1 MRLFK
6 AFNRLQTAMLLPFLI
21 CSVFVAVA
29 EIMQLICIYTGL
41 AADAKN
47 VLSGFSESLYAL
59 TGYVFCYYIT
69 LKLTNGKQAF
79 KAFWS
84 VMCFAL
90 LSTAA
95 NSFVDGIPLFILGI
109 FTGLLCS
116 FSFNRFSMILALAVT
131 VGTCV
136 IIGILSGL
144 VSDSWNNFIMELS
157 GFISDKAYFSP
168 VLFGVIDNI
177 FSLLNV
183 DTFREMIFNNSY
195 GGSVLIG
202 DEIVTG
208 VKDMLKAGYSG
219 KLIST
224 YLSGH
229 YFLLFSLSGISAAL
243 FFDLK
248 GVQRYVLLGTAVCAV
263 ISGNLTFLLLFLF
276 LESPYLFAAVLI
288 LSGGAYLAA
297 YVIDLGMGYLAGG
310 GITEMI
316 IYSDKLVYLLAGGVV
331 FVAIGYFVYKF
342 VFEKHGISDCCNV
355 YIPTRLNGFVTALG
369 GMSNIIRYKD
379 GGIFV
384 RNPKLVD
391 TVSVECEIDENFIKT
406 EDERLDELR
415 EYL

>member
-116 FSFNRFSMILALAVT
+116 FCFNRFGMILALAVT

-136 IIGILSGL
+136 IIGILTGL

-168 VLFGVIDNI
+168 VLFGVVDNI
-177 FSLLNV
+177 FSLLDI

-208 VKDMLKAGYSG
+208 IKDMLKAGYSG
-219 KLIST
+219 KLVST

-248 GVQRYVLLGTAVCAV
+248 GVQRYVLLATAVCAV

-355 YIPTRLNGFVTALG
+355 YIPTRLNGFVSALG

-391 TVSVECEIDENFIKT
+391 TISVECEIDENFIKT

>member
-6 AFNRLQTAMLLPFLI
+6 TFNRLQTAMLLPFLV

-41 AADAKN
+41 AAEAKN
-47 VLSGFSESLYAL
+47 VLVSFSNSLYVL

-95 NSFVDGIPLFILGI
+95 NSFVSGMPLFIFGI
-109 FTGLLCS
+109 ITGLLCS
-116 FSFNRFSMILALAVT
+116 FCFNRFGTVLAFAATLI
-131 VGTCV
+131 TCV
-136 IIGILSGL
+136 ILGILSGL
-144 VSDSWNNFIMELS
+144 ASDSWNNFIMELS

-177 FSLLNV
+177 FSLFNI

-195 GGSVLIG
+195 GGSVLMG

-208 VKDMLKAGYSG
+208 VKDMLKSGYSG
-219 KLIST
+219 KLVSA

-248 GVQRYVLLGTAVCAV
+248 GIQRYVLLATAVCAV

-276 LESPYLFAAVLI
+276 LESPFLFAAVLI
-288 LSGGAYLAA
+288 LAGGAYLAA
-297 YVIDLGMGYLAGG
+297 YVIDLGMGYLSGG
-310 GITEMI
+310 GIAEMI

-342 VFEKHGISDCCNV
+342 VYEKHGISDCCNV

-391 TVSVECEIDENFIKT
+391 TVTVECEIDENFIKT
-406 EDERLDELR
+406 DDERLDELR

>member
-116 FSFNRFSMILALAVT
+116 FCFNRFGMILALAVT

-136 IIGILSGL
+136 IIGILTG
-144 VSDSWNNFIMELS
+144 
-157 GFISDKAYFSP
+157 SDKAYFSP

-177 FSLLNV
+177 FSLLDI

-208 VKDMLKAGYSG
+208 VKDMLKSGYSG
-219 KLIST
+219 KLVST

-248 GVQRYVLLGTAVCAV
+248 GVQRYVLLATAVCAV
-263 ISGNLTFLLLFLF
+263 ISGNITFLLLFLF

-355 YIPTRLNGFVTALG
+355 YIPTRLNGFVSALG

>member
-116 FSFNRFSMILALAVT
+116 FCFNRFGMILALAVT

-136 IIGILSGL
+136 IIGILTGL

-168 VLFGVIDNI
+168 VLFGVVDNI
-177 FSLLNV
+177 FSLLDI

-219 KLIST
+219 KLVST

-248 GVQRYVLLGTAVCAV
+248 GVQRYVLLATAVCAV

-288 LSGGAYLAA
+288 LSAGAYLAA
-297 YVIDLGMGYLAGG
+297 YVIDLGMGYLADG

-342 VFEKHGISDCCNV
+342 VFEMHGISDCCNV

>member
-69 LKLTNGKQAF
+69 LKLTHGKQAF

-219 KLIST
+219 KLVST

-263 ISGNLTFLLLFLF
+263 ISGNLNFLLLFLF

-288 LSGGAYLAA
+288 LSAGAYLAA